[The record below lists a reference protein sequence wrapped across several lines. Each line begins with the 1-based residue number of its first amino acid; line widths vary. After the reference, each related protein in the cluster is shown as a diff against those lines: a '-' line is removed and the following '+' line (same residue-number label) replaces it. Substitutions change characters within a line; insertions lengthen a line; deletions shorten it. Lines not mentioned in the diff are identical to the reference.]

1 MRNAEGTSQRLLCAT
16 ATRRVT
22 KKRISQ
28 NVTKTTTDHGEL
40 SMVLSFASKA
50 RSPRPPKL
58 LLHRHASLH
67 APDVLLVQVLIEAGV
82 EVRPPL
88 KQHRL
93 ANKLEPGRELE
104 ARVFEELLKLIGRNV
119 LGVANLV
126 EVGVKIDIG
135 LDEKDVIDCI
145 R

>member
-1 MRNAEGTSQRLLCAT
+1 MRHGYPPGH
-16 ATRRVT
+16 
-22 KKRISQ
+22 KKADISKCNKDDNRPWRIL
-28 NVTKTTTDHGEL
+28 HG
-40 SMVLSFASKA
+40 VLPSKA
-50 RSPRPPKL
+50 RSPRPPKF